1 MKMKEPLLGTVVEL
15 FSSAYANDKEV
26 VGGVA
31 MGVSARDLCN
41 LTINTEAAAKYLND
55 ELEITASVLVDYIK
69 AAGEAVDIERS
80 VKDDIN
86 CKRHVCRRRNRFLIP
101 TLSLRLKHHDVFP
114 SPKTVSVTHAK
125 PSVFP
130 SPAALLFLA
139 HRKSATKAN

>member
-55 ELEITASVLVDYIK
+55 ELEKRTITARCWSTTSRPRERRWTSREASKTTSTARGMY
-69 AAGEAVDIERS
+69 AGGVIVSLSRL
-80 VKDDIN
+80 
-86 CKRHVCRRRNRFLIP
+86 CRC
-101 TLSLRLKHHDVFP
+101 
-114 SPKTVSVTHAK
+114 A
-125 PSVFP
+125 
-130 SPAALLFLA
+130 
-139 HRKSATKAN
+139 